1 MDRMDREELNRW
13 IRYHGEISGAMT
25 AERTALE
32 SALIPVTAYILIACI
47 ECYRRY
53 PEMIEVIERAAT
65 PEELG
70 RAGREPGSQID
81 AVHLWSIVNFPLLGR
96 QVLAPFGLV
105 DLDRDVPALA
115 TVVGFWKRAAAA
127 FRADGKLQ
135 AWDAGLRVPRYG
147 PDVVDALSDLSEPV
161 DGGGRERLIR
171 LNRVLTTFL
180 FLLYFDTRAGYQ
192 DSGPYPLAD
201 GRVLLVRDFNRFG
214 VTHFSWSRD
223 VCADLAYS
231 NLTVALVLD
240 GVRVTTN
247 DWGTSVT
254 DPPDYFARLSAAGV
268 FTADGGTLAPVPPDE
283 LDGITASVKDAQRQ
297 LYRRIAA
304 MSRREK
310 LDAGAYVYFTFLRP
324 FAETAGVDDRLDWT
338 VPRDSLDVYDGLAT
352 LERMPDVEADAS
364 VPYYTLVPE
373 TSLAPSQA
381 PALRRRS
388 AKPPSPPEAA
398 P

>member
-1 MDRMDREELNRW
+1 MEKRELNRW
-13 IRYHGEISGAMT
+13 ILYHGKISGAMT

-32 SALIPVTAYILIACI
+32 SALIPVTAYILVACI

-53 PEMIEVIERAAT
+53 PEMIDVITEAAA

-70 RAGREPGSQID
+70 EAGRRPGSQID
-81 AVHLWSIVNFPLLGR
+81 AVHLWSVANFPLLGR

-115 TVVGFWKRAAAA
+115 TVLDFWQRAATA
-127 FRADGKLQ
+127 FRADGNVQ

-147 PDVVDALSDLSEPV
+147 AEVVDTLVAGSPAIGGDAL
-161 DGGGRERLIR
+161 ERLIR

-192 DSGPYPLAD
+192 DTGPYPLAD

-214 VTHFSWSRD
+214 VGHFPWSRD
-223 VCADLAYS
+223 VCAGLPYS

-240 GVRVTTN
+240 EGVRVTAN
-247 DWGTSVT
+247 DWGTSNT
-254 DPPDYFARLSAAGV
+254 DPPDYFAHVSAAGV
-268 FTADGGTLAPVPPDE
+268 FTTDGRALAPVPPSE
-283 LDGITASVKDAQRQ
+283 LDDVTKAVKDAQRH
-297 LYRRIAA
+297 LYRQIAG
-304 MSRREK
+304 MSRKQK

-338 VPRDSLDVYDGLAT
+338 VPRDSLDVYEGLAT
-352 LERMPDVEADAS
+352 LERMPSVETNDS
-364 VPYYTLVPE
+364 VPYYTPV
-373 TSLAPSQA
+373 
-381 PALRRRS
+381 
-388 AKPPSPPEAA
+388 PEAA
-398 P
+398 AP

>member
-1 MDRMDREELNRW
+1 VDRDEVNRW
-13 IRYHGEISGAMT
+13 ILYHGKISGAMT

-53 PEMIEVIERAAT
+53 PEMIDVIAGAAS

-70 RAGREPGSQID
+70 EAGRTPGNQID

-105 DLDRDVPALA
+105 DLDHDVPALA
-115 TVVGFWKRAAAA
+115 TVLEFWKRAAAA
-127 FRADGKLQ
+127 FRADGEVQ

-147 PDVVDALSDLSEPV
+147 PEVVDALVAGSSAV
-161 DGGGRERLIR
+161 DGEGRQRVIR

-192 DSGPYPLAD
+192 DTGPYPLED

-214 VTHFSWSRD
+214 VGHFPWSRA
-223 VCADLAYS
+223 VCDRLPYS

-240 GVRVTTN
+240 GDVRVTTN
-247 DWGTSVT
+247 DWGTSMT

-268 FTADGGTLAPVPPDE
+268 FTTDDGTLAPVPPDE
-283 LDGITASVKDAQRQ
+283 LDGLTSCVKDTQRQ
-297 LYRRIAA
+297 LYRHIAG
-304 MSRREK
+304 MSRHEK

-324 FAETAGVDDRLDWT
+324 FAEAAGVDDRLDWT
-338 VPRDSLDVYDGLAT
+338 VPRDSLDVYEGLST
-352 LERMPDVEADAS
+352 LERMPQVEYDDT
-364 VPYYTLVPE
+364 VPYYTPVPE
-373 TSLAPSQA
+373 PETAP
-381 PALRRRS
+381 
-388 AKPPSPPEAA
+388 
-398 P
+398 

>member
-1 MDRMDREELNRW
+1 MNTAELNRW
-13 IRYHGEISGAMT
+13 IRYHGDISGAMT

-53 PEMIEVIERAAT
+53 PEMIEVIEEAAA

-105 DLDRDVPALA
+105 DLDRDVSALA
-115 TVVGFWKRAAAA
+115 TVVDFWKRAAAA

-135 AWDAGLRVPRYG
+135 AWDAGMRVPRYG
-147 PDVVDALSDLSEPV
+147 TDVVDQLVAGAAPV
-161 DGGGRERLIR
+161 DGTARERLVRMNR
-171 LNRVLTTFL
+171 LLTTFL

-192 DSGPYPLAD
+192 DTGPYPPAD

-214 VTHFSWSRD
+214 VSHFPWSRD
-223 VCADLAYS
+223 VCAGIPYS
-231 NLTVALVLD
+231 NLTIALVLD
-240 GVRVTTN
+240 GDVRVTTN
-247 DWGTSVT
+247 DWGTSIT
-254 DPPDYFARLSAAGV
+254 DPPDYFGRLSAAGV
-268 FTADGGTLAPVPPDE
+268 FTTDGGTLAPVAGGE
-283 LDGITASVKDAQRQ
+283 LDEITTSVKDAQRQ

-304 MSRREK
+304 MKRSEK

-352 LERMPDVEADAS
+352 LERMPQVETDDS
-364 VPYYTLVPE
+364 VPYYTPVPE
-373 TSLAPSQA
+373 
-381 PALRRRS
+381 
-388 AKPPSPPEAA
+388 PEAA
-398 P
+398 S

>member
-1 MDRMDREELNRW
+1 MMDTGEVNRW
-13 IRYHGEISGAMT
+13 IGYHGKISRAMT

-53 PEMIEVIERAAT
+53 PDMMREIIGAAS

-70 RAGREPGSQID
+70 AAGRQPGSQID
-81 AVHLWSIVNFPLLGR
+81 AVHLWSIANFPLLGR

-105 DLDRDVPALA
+105 DVDRDVPALA
-115 TVVGFWKRAAAA
+115 TVLDFWKRAAAA
-127 FRADGKLQ
+127 FRADGELQ

-147 PDVVDALSDLSEPV
+147 AEIVDAFI
-161 DGGGRERLIR
+161 GGSRAVGVEERDHLIR

-192 DSGPYPLAD
+192 DTGPYQLTD

-214 VTHFSWSRD
+214 VSHFSWSRE
-223 VCADLAYS
+223 VCAGLPYS
-231 NLTVALVLD
+231 NLTFALVLD
-240 GVRVTTN
+240 GDVRVTAN
-247 DWGTSVT
+247 DWGTSIT
-254 DPPDYFARLSAAGV
+254 DPPDYFGHLSAAGV
-268 FTADGGTLAPVPPDE
+268 FTADDGALSPVAPGE
-283 LDGITASVKDAQRQ
+283 LEGIAKAVKEAQRQ
-297 LYRRIAA
+297 LYRRIAG

-338 VPRDSLDVYDGLAT
+338 VPRDSLDVYEGLAT
-352 LERMPDVEADAS
+352 LDKMPDVEADDS
-364 VPYYTLVPE
+364 IPYYTPVPE
-373 TSLAPSQA
+373 TGVVP
-381 PALRRRS
+381 
-388 AKPPSPPEAA
+388 
-398 P
+398 

>member
-1 MDRMDREELNRW
+1 MNTDEANRW
-13 IRYHGEISGAMT
+13 IEYHGKISRAMT

-53 PEMIEVIERAAT
+53 PDMMREISGAAS

-70 RAGREPGSQID
+70 AAGRLPGSQID
-81 AVHLWSIVNFPLLGR
+81 AVHLWSIANFPLLGR

-115 TVVGFWKRAAAA
+115 TVLDFWKRAAAA
-127 FRADGKLQ
+127 FRADGELQ

-147 PDVVDALSDLSEPV
+147 SDIVDELVAGSPAVGVE
-161 DGGGRERLIR
+161 ERDHLIR

-192 DSGPYPLAD
+192 DTGPYPLSD

-214 VTHFSWSRD
+214 VSHFPWSRD
-223 VCADLAYS
+223 VCAGLPYS
-231 NLTVALVLD
+231 NLTFALVLD
-240 GVRVTTN
+240 GDVRVTTN
-247 DWGTSVT
+247 DWGTSIT
-254 DPPDYFARLSAAGV
+254 DPPDYFGHLSAAGV
-268 FTADGGTLAPVPPDE
+268 FTADNGALSPVAPSE
-283 LDGITASVKDAQRQ
+283 LEGVAKVVKAAQRT
-297 LYRRIAA
+297 LYRHIAG

-324 FAETAGVDDRLDWT
+324 FAEAAGVDDRLDWT
-338 VPRDSLDVYDGLAT
+338 VPRDSLDVYEGLAT
-352 LERMPDVEADAS
+352 LERMPDVEADDS
-364 VPYYTLVPE
+364 VPYYTPVHE
-373 TSLAPSQA
+373 TGVAP
-381 PALRRRS
+381 
-388 AKPPSPPEAA
+388 
-398 P
+398 

>member
-1 MDRMDREELNRW
+1 MNTAELNRW
-13 IRYHGEISGAMT
+13 IRYHGDISGAMT

-53 PEMIEVIERAAT
+53 PEMIEVIEEAAT

-70 RAGREPGSQID
+70 RAGREPGSQTD

-105 DLDRDVPALA
+105 DLDRDVSALA
-115 TVVGFWKRAAAA
+115 TVVDFWKRAAAA

-135 AWDAGLRVPRYG
+135 AWDAGMRVPRYG
-147 PDVVDALSDLSEPV
+147 TDVVDQLVAGAAPV
-161 DGGGRERLIR
+161 DGTARERLVRMNR
-171 LNRVLTTFL
+171 LLTTFL

-192 DSGPYPLAD
+192 DTGPYPLAD

-214 VTHFSWSRD
+214 VSHFPWSRD
-223 VCADLAYS
+223 VCAGIPYS
-231 NLTVALVLD
+231 NLTIALVLD
-240 GVRVTTN
+240 GCVRVTTN
-247 DWGTSVT
+247 DWGTSIT
-254 DPPDYFARLSAAGV
+254 DPPDYFGRLSAAGV
-268 FTADGGTLAPVPPDE
+268 FTTDGGTLAPVAGGE
-283 LDGITASVKDAQRQ
+283 LDEITTSVKDAQRQ

-304 MSRREK
+304 MKRSEK

-352 LERMPDVEADAS
+352 LERMPQVETDDS
-364 VPYYTLVPE
+364 VPYYTPVPE
-373 TSLAPSQA
+373 
-381 PALRRRS
+381 
-388 AKPPSPPEAA
+388 PEAA
-398 P
+398 S